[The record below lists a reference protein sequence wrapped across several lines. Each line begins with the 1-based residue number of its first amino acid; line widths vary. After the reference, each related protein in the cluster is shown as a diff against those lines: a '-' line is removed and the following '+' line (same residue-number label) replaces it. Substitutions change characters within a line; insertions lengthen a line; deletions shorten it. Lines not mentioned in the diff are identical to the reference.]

1 MIILFLS
8 LLFATVS
15 HAEIKLP
22 PLHHVVDVDVPDSMM
37 IAEKFP
43 LNKKGQIDCKTCHG
57 IKNIK
62 KISFDEVDKDAV
74 NFFRQGPYPKLT
86 DFCYQCHDRDINK
99 RDNIHQLLD
108 DKGELKKQKCKYCH
122 VETPDPGNKYVR
134 EDFEFRLPP
143 QKLCLGCHLKTPHLN
158 ANNHLLEVDDD
169 MLERIKKYELEHQ
182 VNLPLNG
189 KSITCISCHAVHE
202 KGVLDVHKAAGKLVQ
217 DRSLDLGIGYEK
229 HAWNS
234 VVMEDKES
242 RLKQLAGLSDKE
254 IDISYQR
261 IKYEVLLRLPAK
273 DGTLCLVCHKF
284 DL

>member
-1 MIILFLS
+1 MRILFLC
-8 LLFATVS
+8 LLVSAVS
-15 HAEIKLP
+15 HAEVKLP
-22 PLHHVVDVDVPDSMM
+22 PLHHVVDVDVPDSMA
-37 IAEKFP
+37 IPEKFP

-57 IKNIK
+57 VKDIEEIP
-62 KISFDEVDKDAV
+62 FDEIDRDA
-74 NFFRQGPYPKLT
+74 NDFFKQGPYPKLT
-86 DFCYQCHDRDINK
+86 DLCYQCHDREVNK
-99 RDNIHQLLD
+99 RENIHQLLD
-108 DKGELKKQKCKYCH
+108 DKGELKKQKCKFCH
-122 VETPDPGNKYVR
+122 VETPDLDKEYVR

-182 VNLPLNG
+182 VHLPLNG

-202 KGVLDVHKAAGKLVQ
+202 KGVLDIHKAEGKQVQ
-217 DRSLDLGIGYEK
+217 DRSLEQGIGYEK

-234 VVMEDKES
+234 VVQEDKKS
-242 RLKQLAGLSDKE
+242 RLETLAEHSGKE
-254 IDISYQR
+254 IDLSYQR
-261 IKYEVLLRLPAK
+261 IRYEVLLRLPAK